1 MLPFLNMRL
10 YGRNNLNL
18 SKHIEKM
25 KNNQLTIENI
35 LEEDDIIQDLK
46 LNTNSQFISMLSN
59 EAIRK
64 LMDYAT
70 KMPQVDD
77 QKIGHKY
84 PFNATEILIADNSEI
99 QSRIMNEIKFKE
111 SDFNE
116 DQKESKE
123 NEGEENKEKKEEN
136 VPETKTEEDKKEGEN
151 KEEGNK
157 DKDKAVE
164 KKSLGG
170 FLQNINKAIH
180 DVNKEE
186 DKKEKGEDTKEKK
199 EENETQKSDNK
210 ETEKKEEAKPEEKK
224 EEKTEEKKEEKKEE
238 KPEEK
243 KADISDLDKD
253 EE

>member
-18 SKHIEKM
+18 NKHIEKM

-46 LNTNSQFISMLSN
+46 LNTNSQFLSMLSN

-99 QSRIMNEIKFKE
+99 QSRIMNEIKYKE
-111 SDFNE
+111 SEFNE
-116 DQKESKE
+116 DQKEEKE

-136 VPETKTEEDKKEGEN
+136 EPEVKQEEDKKEGES

-157 DKDKAVE
+157 DKDKPEE
-164 KKSLGG
+164 KKPLGG
-170 FLQNINKAIH
+170 FLQNINKAIK
-180 DVNKEE
+180 DVNKGD
-186 DKKEKGEDTKEKK
+186 DKKEKTEDAKEKK
-199 EENETQKSDNK
+199 EETVPP
-210 ETEKKEEAKPEEKK
+210 KPEEKS
-224 EEKTEEKKEEKKEE
+224 EDKKEEV
-238 KPEEK
+238 KPDEK
-243 KADISDLDKD
+243 KKKKNQEKQNQKKKKKKNQKIKKRK
-253 EE
+253 